1 MWLKCVRP
9 TTRESEGYIY
19 IHIYIFVCV
28 CGALMCATNS
38 VRGLEMHTN
47 TCIYVC
53 VCIDTY
59 ERDPPGERVR
69 EGQEECEQE

>member
-28 CGALMCATNS
+28 CGALMS
-38 VRGLEMHTN
+38 GIKHEGGWEIHTN
-47 TCIYVC
+47 KCIYVC
-53 VCIDTY
+53 VCIHAY
-59 ERDPPGERVR
+59 ERDRPGE
-69 EGQEECEQE
+69 